1 MVPWRLVAFA
11 FLGKRKSFEIVIAML
26 QLRLLGRFDLRRD
39 DGTAVSLPGRQSMA
53 VLACLGLADDFIVAR
68 ERLAELVWAGRGA
81 EQANGSLRQELV
93 RLRRTIGEEV
103 LPGAG
108 TTSQPVRLD
117 VTDVDI
123 DVVRFR
129 GAAAAP
135 GGGAEAIALYRGPLL
150 QDFPLRPRDPFGE
163 WIAVHRQKL
172 RDIARALMLRM
183 LRGGEGS
190 PTLAQRLVALDPLCE
205 EAYRFLI
212 RHHAGEGDLP
222 GAQRWFDSCAA
233 SFGAAGV
240 ETSLEIR
247 SLIEDAKAEI
257 ARSSAHAFQIAHP
270 SAAAETTQWLR
281 ASLGSAGRLHRPPA
295 RRLPEIADRPSIV
308 VLPFDDLTESSEFRD
323 RLLGDIVTEETTA
336 ALTRIKGLFVTAR
349 HSAMAYRNAAIDVR
363 LIAAELGVRYL
374 IEGSVARS
382 KRSIRCNVRLIDGH
396 TGLHIWADQV
406 ESAADDEQALRDR
419 IVHET
424 IGRLMPRLLVAEIV
438 RAGARQKAPHDAYTS
453 LMSARAELLREQ
465 PYGEGLRRAMTHV
478 RQALSLDPENAE
490 AHALAAYLLT
500 HQTWSRLSPQPL
512 RDRWRA
518 RRFMRGAL
526 RRDSENA
533 SVLAMCSE
541 VALLCGSDIDQALG
555 LSETAVRHDP
565 NDAQALALLGHVRR
579 MAGDDPRASLTLI
592 EHAQRLSPRDPRTF
606 LWLLYG
612 VGCYWKLGE
621 YTAMEAM
628 ARRSIALYSNMPWNW
643 IGLAGALALQ
653 NRYAEAAEAVT
664 SVRALMPTYTPS
676 RFHWGAQYVYGRRFR
691 GDVKDDYRRFR
702 DALNASLA
710 KNIGK

>member
-1 MVPWRLVAFA
+1 
-11 FLGKRKSFEIVIAML
+11 ML

-39 DGTAVSLPGRQSMA
+39 DGSAVSLPGRQSIA
-53 VLACLGLADDFIVAR
+53 VLACLVLADEFTVAR
-68 ERLAELVWAGRGA
+68 ERLAELIWAGRGA

-108 TTSQPVRLD
+108 TTSRPVRLD
-117 VTDVDI
+117 AADVDI

-129 GAAAAP
+129 RAAAAP
-135 GGGAEAIALYRGPLL
+135 GGGTEAIALYRGPLL
-150 QDFPLRPRDPFGE
+150 QDFPLRPGDPLGE

-190 PTLAQRLVALDPLCE
+190 KALAQRLVTLDPLCE

-212 RHHAGEGDLP
+212 RHHAGEGDLAS
-222 GAQRWFDSCAA
+222 AQSWFDNCAA
-233 SFGAAGV
+233 SFGSAGV

-247 SLIEDAKAEI
+247 SLMEDAKAEI
-257 ARSSAHAFQIAHP
+257 ARSSAHSFQIAHP
-270 SAAAETTQWLR
+270 TAAAETTQWLR
-281 ASLGSAGRLHRPPA
+281 ASLTSPGRLHRPSA
-295 RRLPEIADRPSIV
+295 RRLTEIVDRPSIV

-382 KRSIRCNVRLIDGH
+382 SRSIRCNVRLIDGH

-406 ESAADDEQALRDR
+406 ETAADDELALRDR

-438 RAGARQKAPHDAYTS
+438 RAGARQKAPRDAYTL
-453 LMSARAELLREQ
+453 LMSARAQLLREQ
-465 PYGEGLRRAMTHV
+465 PYGEGLRRARTHV
-478 RQALSLDPENAE
+478 QQALLLDPENAE
-490 AHALAAYLLT
+490 AHAMAAYLLT

-518 RRFMRGAL
+518 RRFMHGAL

-533 SVLAMCSE
+533 TVLAMCSE
-541 VALLCGSDIDQALG
+541 VALLCGSDIDQALA
-555 LSETAVRHDP
+555 LSERAVRHDS

-579 MAGDDPRASLTLI
+579 MAGDDPRASLALI

-621 YTAMEAM
+621 FTEMEAM

-653 NRYAEAAEAVT
+653 NRHREAAEAVT
-664 SVRALMPTYTPS
+664 AVRALMPTYTPS

-691 GDVKDDYRRFR
+691 DDVEADYRRFR
-702 DALNASLA
+702 DELNTSIA
-710 KNIGK
+710 KHTGE

>member
-1 MVPWRLVAFA
+1 
-11 FLGKRKSFEIVIAML
+11 ML
-26 QLRLLGRFDLRRD
+26 QLRLFGRFDLRRD
-39 DGTAVSLPGRQSMA
+39 DGSAVSLPGRQSMA
-53 VLACLGLADDFIVAR
+53 VLACLGLAEDFTLAR
-68 ERLAELVWAGRGA
+68 ERLAELIWAGRGT

-103 LPGAG
+103 LPAAG

-117 VTDVDI
+117 ATDIDI

-150 QDFPLRPRDPFGE
+150 EDFAVRPRDPFGD

-190 PTLAQRLVALDPLCE
+190 PALAQRLVALDPLCE

-212 RHHAGEGDLP
+212 RYHVGEGDLP
-222 GAQRWFDSCAA
+222 GAQKWFDSCAA

-247 SLIEDAKAEI
+247 SLMKDAKAEI
-257 ARSSAHAFQIAHP
+257 SRSSAHSFQIMHP
-270 SAAAETTQWLR
+270 AAAAGTTQWLR
-281 ASLGSAGRLHRPPA
+281 ASLASPGRLHRPPA
-295 RRLPEIADRPSIV
+295 RKLPEITDRPSIV

-323 RLLGDIVTEETTA
+323 HLLGDIITEATTA
-336 ALTRIKGLFVTAR
+336 ALARVNGLFVTAR

-374 IEGSVARS
+374 IEGSVVRS
-382 KRSIRCNVRLIDGH
+382 GRSLRCNVRLIDGH

-406 ESAADDEQALRDR
+406 ESAADDELALRDR

-424 IGRLMPRLLVAEIV
+424 LGRLMPRLLVAEMV
-438 RAGARQKAPHDAYTS
+438 RAGAGQKAPRDAYTS
-453 LMSARAELLREQ
+453 LMGARAELLREQ
-465 PYGEGLRRAMTHV
+465 PFDDALRRAMTRV
-478 RQALSLDPENAE
+478 ELALTLDPENAE
-490 AHALAAYLLT
+490 AHAMAAYLLM
-500 HQTWSRLSPQPL
+500 HQTWSRFSAQPL

-533 SVLAMCSE
+533 TVLTMCSE
-541 VALLCGSDIDQALG
+541 VALICASDIDQALA
-555 LSETAVRHDP
+555 LSEAAVRHDA
-565 NDAQALALLGHVRR
+565 NDAQALALLGHIRR
-579 MAGDDPRASLTLI
+579 MAGDDPRGSLALI

-612 VGCYWKLGE
+612 VWCRWKLGE
-621 YTAMEAM
+621 YTEMEAM
-628 ARRSIALYSNMPWNW
+628 ARRSIGLYANIPWNW
-643 IGLAGALALQ
+643 LGLAAALALQ
-653 NRYAEAAEAVT
+653 NKHAEAAEALSST
-664 SVRALMPTYTPS
+664 RAMMPTYTPS

-691 GDVKDDYRRFR
+691 DHVKDDYRRLR

-710 KNIGK
+710 QSTGTVFPADAARTHRRRE

>member
-1 MVPWRLVAFA
+1 
-11 FLGKRKSFEIVIAML
+11 ML

-39 DGTAVSLPGRQSMA
+39 DGIAVSLPGRQSMA
-53 VLACLGLADDFIVAR
+53 VLACLGLADDFTVGR

-222 GAQRWFDSCAA
+222 GAQRWVDSCGA

-281 ASLGSAGRLHRPPA
+281 ASLGSSGRLNRPPA

-453 LMSARAELLREQ
+453 LKSARAELLREQ

-500 HQTWSRLSPQPL
+500 HQTWSALASAIARSMARARFHAGGPPPGLRERNGAGNVLRGRAPL
-512 RDRWRA
+512 R
-518 RRFMRGAL
+518 L
-526 RRDSENA
+526 
-533 SVLAMCSE
+533 
-541 VALLCGSDIDQALG
+541 
-555 LSETAVRHDP
+555 
-565 NDAQALALLGHVRR
+565 
-579 MAGDDPRASLTLI
+579 
-592 EHAQRLSPRDPRTF
+592 
-606 LWLLYG
+606 
-612 VGCYWKLGE
+612 
-621 YTAMEAM
+621 
-628 ARRSIALYSNMPWNW
+628 
-643 IGLAGALALQ
+643 
-653 NRYAEAAEAVT
+653 
-664 SVRALMPTYTPS
+664 
-676 RFHWGAQYVYGRRFR
+676 
-691 GDVKDDYRRFR
+691 
-702 DALNASLA
+702 
-710 KNIGK
+710 